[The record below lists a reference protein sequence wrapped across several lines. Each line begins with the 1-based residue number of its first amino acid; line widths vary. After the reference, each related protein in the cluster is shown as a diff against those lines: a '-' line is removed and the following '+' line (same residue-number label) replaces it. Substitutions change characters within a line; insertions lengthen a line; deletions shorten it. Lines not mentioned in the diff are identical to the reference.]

1 MKTLF
6 KSLILLTL
14 IFSFSC
20 KESSDQNANEEAI
33 AEIEVIEPAISSEQT
48 KTVLEHHLKAFG
60 ENDLAGIMADYTAES
75 VVVTPDSTYT
85 GLEPIENLFVELF
98 TAFPTE
104 GTVMEID
111 NMVIQDELAYILW
124 HADTPALDVPFATD
138 TFIIVDGKIMKQ
150 TFAGVINPKE

>member
-20 KESSDQNANEEAI
+20 KETSDQNANEEAV
-33 AEIEVIEPAISSEQT
+33 AEVEVIAPVISSEQT
-48 KTVLEHHLKAFG
+48 KAVLEHHLKAFG
-60 ENDLAGIMADYTAES
+60 ENDLAGIMEDYAAES
-75 VVVTPDSTYT
+75 ILVSPDSTYI
-85 GLEPIENLFVELF
+85 GLESIESLFAGMF
-98 TAFPTE
+98 PAFPTE
-104 GTVMEID
+104 GTVMEMD